1 MLNIE
6 KIIVKIFW
14 DRVEEPR
21 WRIPRRC
28 RESLSG
34 KSAIKKT
41 EEKRKTAKDKA
52 SKCFFLKVNRIA
64 KVLGMVNLAVPHNYY
79 YSSVTNW

>member
-21 WRIPRRC
+21 RRISRRC
-28 RESLSG
+28 SESLSG
-34 KSAIKKT
+34 KSAIKKKQKKK
-41 EEKRKTAKDKA
+41 EKLRKIKPANV
-52 SKCFFLKVNRIA
+52 FFE
-64 KVLGMVNLAVPHNYY
+64 GE
-79 YSSVTNW
+79 

>member
-21 WRIPRRC
+21 RRISRRC
-28 RESLSG
+28 GEILSG
-34 KSAIKKT
+34 KSAIKKQKKK
-41 EEKRKTAKDKA
+41 EKLRKIKPANV
-52 SKCFFLKVNRIA
+52 FFE
-64 KVLGMVNLAVPHNYY
+64 GE
-79 YSSVTNW
+79 

>member
-21 WRIPRRC
+21 RLIARRC
-28 RESLSG
+28 GESLSG
-34 KSAIKKT
+34 KSAIKKQ
-41 EEKRKTAKDKA
+41 EKRETAKDEA
-52 SKCFFLKVNRIA
+52 SKCFFLKVNRIT

-79 YSSVTNW
+79 YSSVTKW